1 MTAPLP
7 LLATLALGLLVGA
20 ALGLLA
26 GRLLARR
33 DEQVLLASFEG
44 LASRALA
51 GTRDE
56 ADRDLQGQR
65 QAVEH
70 LVGPLREQ
78 LHLVE
83 AQLRGLE
90 VERARASAELRE
102 QVTGVRRTS
111 ELLGRETA
119 SLVAAL
125 RRPQARGRWGELQLR
140 RCVELAGMVDRC
152 DFSEQESVRG
162 ADGAVL
168 RPDLVVRLAGG
179 RSVAVDAKVTLAAYL
194 EAVECSDEAAAAQR
208 MAAHARHL
216 RTHVDRLADKAY
228 WGALPDSPEFVV
240 LFVPGEAFLA
250 PALEHDPAL
259 LEHAYARRVHLATP
273 TTLVSLLR
281 TVAHGWQSHDLTENA
296 RAVVATGQEL
306 YARLGTLGGHVDKL
320 GRSLGTA
327 VTDFNKTVG
336 SLERTVLPAARRMT
350 ELGLTGD
357 VPAAPRPVDDLPRPL
372 AAPEL
377 TPLSPV
383 RDRAG

>member
-168 RPDLVVRLAGG
+168 RP
-179 RSVAVDAKVTLAAYL
+179 
-194 EAVECSDEAAAAQR
+194 
-208 MAAHARHL
+208 
-216 RTHVDRLADKAY
+216 
-228 WGALPDSPEFVV
+228 
-240 LFVPGEAFLA
+240 
-250 PALEHDPAL
+250 
-259 LEHAYARRVHLATP
+259 
-273 TTLVSLLR
+273 
-281 TVAHGWQSHDLTENA
+281 
-296 RAVVATGQEL
+296 
-306 YARLGTLGGHVDKL
+306 
-320 GRSLGTA
+320 
-327 VTDFNKTVG
+327 
-336 SLERTVLPAARRMT
+336 
-350 ELGLTGD
+350 
-357 VPAAPRPVDDLPRPL
+357 
-372 AAPEL
+372 
-377 TPLSPV
+377 
-383 RDRAG
+383 